1 MGFKEKELLKK
12 LLVTFKA
19 EAEEHILA
27 MSSGL
32 IELEKASS
40 PEKQGEIVETV
51 FREAHSLKGAA
62 RAVNL
67 VQVEG
72 ECQSLESL
80 FAQLKAGE
88 ITLSPE
94 LFDRLHQAVDVLGA
108 LFSAGLADNAADN
121 AADDAADNAAN
132 DAAEGAPADEVR
144 ASHATEVREPAR
156 AIAENIPAPPRM
168 RDEKQTLSET
178 LRVPAFK
185 LESLLRQAEE
195 LIPIKGTAAQRATEV
210 REVGQTLSA
219 WEAEW
224 RKVRPH
230 AHAIHTLAEVGQ
242 SANGQSANGQG
253 ANQQLRPSSGH
264 STGSSTGPSNG
275 QSPSREQIAKV
286 TDFLDRNATILRSL
300 ENKLANLAKDFESD
314 RRTLDRRVD
323 ELVEDTKRV
332 LTIPFSALLESFPKL
347 VRDLCRDC
355 GKDADLLITGGE
367 IEAERRILEEMKDPL
382 IHLLRNCVD
391 HGVERPKQREER
403 GKPGRATINLAIF
416 PKNTDKVEILVSDD
430 GAGIDVKKI
439 RAAAVRLGLTSAED
453 AARMDERQTASL
465 IFKSGV
471 STSPMITEV
480 SGRGL
485 GLAIVR
491 EKVEKVGGSVSIES
505 TPGVGTTFRL
515 ILPLTLARFRG
526 IQVRVGERFFVLPT
540 RYVQRVLRVS
550 ADEIKSAENR
560 ETIEIDGRAVS
571 AVRLTDVLELTQRTA
586 DSDAERKLPVLV
598 LVLAWAG
605 EQIGFIVDE
614 ILDEQ
619 EVLIKSLG
627 RQLRRV
633 RNIAG
638 ATVLGNGKILP
649 VLNVADLMQSAV
661 NLAPG
666 AVRHEAQESPQSIL
680 VAEDSITARTLLK
693 NILEFAGYKV
703 KTAVDG
709 VEALSALGNEV
720 FDLVVSDVEMPRM
733 SGFDLTAKI
742 RADKRLSE
750 LPVVLVTALESREHR
765 ERGIDVGANAYIV
778 KSSFDQGNLLE
789 VVRRLI

>member
-1 MGFKEKELLKK
+1 MGSKDKEKDQELLKK
-12 LLVTFKA
+12 LLLTFKL
-19 EAEEHILA
+19 EAEEHVHAI
-27 MSSGL
+27 SSGL
-32 IELEKASS
+32 IELEKTSS
-40 PEKQGEIVETV
+40 LENQGEIVETV

-72 ECQSLESL
+72 ACQSLEGL
-80 FAQLKAGE
+80 FAQLKSRAM
-88 ITLSPE
+88 TLSPE
-94 LFDRLHQAVDVLGA
+94 LFDHLHQALDTLGTLLAGGSTETAQGDQAPTFGTPEAPESAQPIPENVLGTPRIR
-108 LFSAGLADNAADN
+108 
-121 AADDAADNAAN
+121 DDKK
-132 DAAEGAPADEVR
+132 G
-144 ASHATEVREPAR
+144 
-156 AIAENIPAPPRM
+156 
-168 RDEKQTLSET
+168 LSET

-185 LESLLRQAEE
+185 LSSLLRQAEE
-195 LIPIKGTAAQRATEV
+195 LIPVKATAAQRGTEL
-210 REVGQTLSA
+210 REIGQTVAA

-224 RKVRPH
+224 RKVRPQ
-230 AHAIHTLAEVGQ
+230 AHALRSLADEGRGP
-242 SANGQSANGQG
+242 NGQTRPTNGQ
-253 ANQQLRPSSGH
+253 APARA
-264 STGSSTGPSNG
+264 
-275 QSPSREQIAKV
+275 QIAKV
-286 TDFLDRNATILRSL
+286 SAFLDRNETIMRSVK
-300 ENKLANLAKDFESD
+300 NKLAILAKDFESD
-314 RRTLDRRVD
+314 RRTLDRRID
-323 ELVEDTKRV
+323 DLVENAKRV
-332 LTIPFSALLESFPKL
+332 STVPFSALLESFPKL

-355 GKDADLLITGGE
+355 GKEADLRITGGE
-367 IEAERRILEEMKDPL
+367 IETDRRILEEMKDPL

-391 HGVERPKQREER
+391 HGIERPKQRAER
-403 GKPGRATINLAIF
+403 GKPARAMINLAIC
-416 PKNTDKVEILVSDD
+416 PKNADKVEIVVSDD
-430 GAGIDVKKI
+430 GAGIDVQKV
-439 RAAAVRLGLTSAED
+439 RAVAVKLGLAAPED
-453 AARMDERQTASL
+453 AAKMDERQVASL

-471 STSPMITEV
+471 STSPMITKV

-505 TPGVGTTFRL
+505 TPGRGTTFRL
-515 ILPLTLARFRG
+515 SLPLTIARFRG
-526 IQVRVGERFFVLPT
+526 VRVRVGESLFVLPT
-540 RYVQRVLRVS
+540 RYVQRVLRVGR
-550 ADEIKSAENR
+550 DEIKSAENR
-560 ETIEIDGRAVS
+560 ETIEIDGRAAS
-571 AVRLTDVLELTQRTA
+571 AVRLTDVLEIARRN
-586 DSDAERKLPVLV
+586 SDPDPKRKIPV

-619 EVLIKSLG
+619 EVVVKGLG

-638 ATVLGNGKILP
+638 ATVLGSGKVLP

-661 NLAPG
+661 NTAPS
-666 AVRHEAQESPQSIL
+666 AARHETKESPKSIL

-709 VEALSALGNEV
+709 VEALCALANEG

-765 ERGIDVGANAYIV
+765 ERGLDVGANAYIV

>member
-1 MGFKEKELLKK
+1 MGPKDKELLKK
-12 LLVTFKA
+12 LLVTFKV
-19 EAEEHILA
+19 EAEEHLHAI
-27 MSSGL
+27 SSGL

-40 PEKQGEIVETV
+40 PEKQGEIVERV

-67 VQVEG
+67 VQGEE

-80 FAQLKAGE
+80 FAQLKSRE
-88 ITLSPE
+88 MTLSPE
-94 LFDRLHQAVDVLGA
+94 LFDHLHQAVDVLSA
-108 LFSAGLADNAADN
+108 LFSASSAEDAL
-121 AADDAADNAAN
+121 ADDA
-132 DAAEGAPADEVR
+132 R
-144 ASHATEVREPAR
+144 ASHVPEVPEPAR
-156 AIAENIPAPPRM
+156 QIPENVPAPPRI
-168 RDEKQTLSET
+168 RDEKQGLSET

-185 LESLLRQAEE
+185 LDSLLRQAEE
-195 LIPIKGTAAQRATEV
+195 LIPIKATAAQRATEV
-210 REVGQTLSA
+210 REVCQTLAA
-219 WEAEW
+219 WEADW
-224 RKVRPH
+224 RKVKPH
-230 AHAIHTLAEVGQ
+230 AHAMQTLADGGQ
-242 SANGQSANGQG
+242 RTNAQT
-253 ANQQLRPSSGH
+253 R
-264 STGSSTGPSNG
+264 PSNG
-275 QSPSREQIAKV
+275 QSPTREQIAKV
-286 TDFLDRNATILRSL
+286 SGFLDRNATILRSVQ
-300 ENKLANLAKDFESD
+300 NKLVKLAQDLESG
-314 RRTLDRRVD
+314 RRTLDRKVD

-332 LTIPFSALLESFPKL
+332 STIPFSALLESFPKL

-367 IEAERRILEEMKDPL
+367 IEADRRILEEMKDPL

-403 GKPGRATINLAIF
+403 GKPARATIHLAIF
-416 PKNTDKVEILVSDD
+416 LKSTDKVEIIVSDD
-430 GAGIDVKKI
+430 GAGIDVQKV
-439 RAAAVRLGLTSAED
+439 RAAAAKLGLTSQED
-453 AARMDERQTASL
+453 TVKMDERQAASL

-491 EKVEKVGGSVSIES
+491 EKVERVGGSVLMES
-505 TPGVGTTFRL
+505 KLGTGTTFRL
-515 ILPLTLARFRG
+515 ILPLALARFRG
-526 IQVRVGERFFVLPT
+526 ILVRVGESLFVLPT
-540 RYVQRVLRVS
+540 RHVQRVLRVS
-550 ADEIKSAENR
+550 RDEIKSAENR
-560 ETIEIDGRAVS
+560 ETIEIDGHAVS
-571 AVRLTDVLELTQRTA
+571 AVRLNDAFEITQKPS
-586 DSDAERKLPVLV
+586 DSDPKRKMPV

-619 EVLIKSLG
+619 EVLVKSLG
-627 RQLRRV
+627 KQLRRV

-638 ATVLGNGKILP
+638 ATVLGSGKVLP

-661 NLAPG
+661 NMAHG
-666 AVRHEAQESPQSIL
+666 AARHEARESPKSIL

-709 VEALSALGNEV
+709 VEALSALANEG

-733 SGFDLTAKI
+733 GGFDLTAKI

-765 ERGIDVGANAYIV
+765 ERGVDVGANAYIV